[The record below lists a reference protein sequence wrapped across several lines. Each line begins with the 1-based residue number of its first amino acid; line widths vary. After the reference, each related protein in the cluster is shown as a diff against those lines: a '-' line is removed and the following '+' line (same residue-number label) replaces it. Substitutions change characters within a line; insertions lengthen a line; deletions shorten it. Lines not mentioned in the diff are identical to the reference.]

1 MWNRVKT
8 VVLNMGQPLSVLTAL
23 VVFSATIQAG
33 CIHDDDPAYVVPP
46 DEKIDCSQ
54 DSTGQ
59 ELGEAA
65 CKATTGCKW
74 EESHTVKAT
83 PSKSK
88 TIVEFKDG
96 RILKSLP
103 PIEAILEYIGDSVYY
118 AQLRTHIPKIYNGEI
133 DVLKPITEDSLS
145 IIQAPGRY
153 QKTQP
158 IDAMHHIAL
167 LQYSR
172 PLLDTTPF
180 PEASMISVP
189 RFGYYPNSG
198 VRKMGM
204 IFTLSNVVSIAHM
217 AWWDAL
223 IMNIDRFWMWDG
235 QPQPNLN
242 NMMLYRYSFE
252 VEVEVEVDV
261 PPTGMLAFAKKTKK
275 KKEKKKE
282 KQRRYV
288 YVPID
293 QGFAGTVVLPWF
305 HYDKQPDPDPDAGLH
320 AEEDPPERGV
330 WFTKEGALHIKERD
344 PEVDDNGYFNKKWNK
359 RFIKWYAR
367 WVASFGR
374 RRAET
379 FVNNNWQYFPD
390 LVKKG
395 RLDKIIDIIHATWE
409 AKGVKLCADMGDEIE
424 KRFDEIDGAMDE
436 GFPWSLLKDSKMLAP
451 TKLEWAKVKE
461 NIKKQIE
468 TCKNSETTA
477 MERAVKKY
485 KDEKPE
491 RVQKWYEEQKTWA
504 RERWIDIES
513 QLTTDPDI
521 DRFKFK
527 TSAATAKQVR
537 YDVLDLEIDSK
548 DVSEDSDERYDDA
561 YSGVDYA
568 DSHPLQSDKY
578 DWNDFVVGGL
588 FGGTAIAVIVLVF
601 CIGLACGLIS
611 CLGYKQHA
619 DLEGNRDVYWKES
632 GEEEV

>member
-1 MWNRVKT
+1 
-8 VVLNMGQPLSVLTAL
+8 MGQPLSVLTAL

-180 PEASMISVP
+180 PEASMISIP

-223 IMNIDRFWMWDG
+223 IMNVDRFAMWDG
-235 QPQPNLN
+235 WHRYNYN
-242 NMMLYRYSFE
+242 NIMLYH
-252 VEVEVEVDV
+252 DD
-261 PPTGMLAFAKKTKK
+261 TKTDTK
-275 KKEKKKE
+275 
-282 KQRRYV
+282 YL

-293 QGFAGTVVLPWF
+293 QGFAGTVIFPWF
-305 HYDKQPDPDPDAGLH
+305 LYDQQPDPAAGLSK
-320 AEEDPPERGV
+320 EDPRPDKGV
-330 WFTKEGALHIKERD
+330 WFTEEGAVHIKEED
-344 PEVDDNGYFNKKWNK
+344 PEVDDNGWGNKKWNNK
-359 RFIKWYAR
+359 FMEWYAK
-367 WVASFGR
+367 WVATLER
-374 RRAET
+374 KRAEE
-379 FVNNNWQYFPD
+379 FVEANWVYFPN
-390 LVKKG
+390 LKEKKQKQ
-395 RLDKIIDIIHATWE
+395 LKNKIIDIIHAIWV
-409 AKGVKLCADMGDEIE
+409 AKGVELCNDMGDS
-424 KRFDEIDGAMDE
+424 IDTLFKKIDDAMAKE
-436 GFPWSLLKDSKMLAP
+436 EFPWSLLKGGKMLAP
-451 TKLEWAKVKE
+451 TKLEWAKVMDTIRAQITVCKGSEDRASESVRVAWYMWKSKE
-461 NIKKQIE
+461 IVI
-468 TCKNSETTA
+468 
-477 MERAVKKY
+477 
-485 KDEKPE
+485 
-491 RVQKWYEEQKTWA
+491 A
-504 RERWIDIES
+504 REKRRWNDIKAYLED
-513 QLTTDPDI
+513 DPEI
-521 DRFKFK
+521 NAFELPKYRK
-527 TSAATAKQVR
+527 TAAAEAKQVG

-548 DVSEDSDERYDDA
+548 DISEDNDERYDDVDDA
-561 YSGVDYA
+561 HYGVDHA
-568 DSHPLQSDKY
+568 HSHPLQSDKC
-578 DWNDFVVGGL
+578 DWNDFMVGEL
-588 FGGTAIAVIVLVF
+588 FGGTTIVVIVLVF

-611 CLGYKQHA
+611 CWSYTRHT
-619 DLEGNRDVYWKES
+619 DLEEEDRAVYWKES